1 MNNIDDLINEAQEA
15 VNTADKI
22 AVLEQVRIEFLGKKG
37 KVSLLM
43 QQLKNITPAEKP
55 AFGAKVNRARQL
67 ITEAI
72 VVRKASLAEA
82 ELNAKLS
89 KETLDVTLQ
98 GRGQCLGTRH
108 PITRTIQR
116 ITEYFSS
123 FGFSVAEGPELE
135 NQYYNFEALNIPS
148 HHPARAMHD
157 TFYIDPA
164 TVLRTHTSPV
174 QIRVMETSKPPV
186 AIICPGKVYR
196 CDSDQ
201 THSPMFH
208 QIEALYIAE
217 KVNFAD
223 LKTFLSHFLKS
234 FFDREDLH
242 LRFRPS
248 YFPFTEPSAE
258 VDIEWG
264 RNEDGSV
271 KWLEV
276 LGCGMVHP
284 NVLKQVNID
293 AEKYSGFALGLGV
306 ERFAMLRC
314 GINDLRQFFDNDL
327 DFLQQFS

>member
-1 MNNIDDLINEAQEA
+1 MNNIDDLINEAREA
-15 VNTADKI
+15 VNAADNITA
-22 AVLEQVRIEFLGKKG
+22 LEQLRITFLGKKG
-37 KVSLLM
+37 KISLLM
-43 QQLKNITPAEKP
+43 QQLKNIAPAEKA

-67 ITEAI
+67 ISEFITTRKTELEA
-72 VVRKASLAEA
+72 A
-82 ELNAKLS
+82 ELNARLTR
-89 KETLDVTLQ
+89 ETLDITLP
-98 GRGQCLGTRH
+98 GRGYHLGTLH
-108 PITRTIQR
+108 PITQTIIR
-116 ITEYFSS
+116 ITEYFSRL
-123 FGFSVAEGPELE
+123 GFSVAEGPELE
-135 NQYYNFEALNIPS
+135 DQYYNFEALNIPE

-174 QIRVMETSKPPV
+174 QIRVMESSRPPI

-208 QIEALYIAE
+208 QTEALYIAE
-217 KVNFAD
+217 KVSFAD
-223 LKTFLSHFLKS
+223 LKTFLSRFLKY
-234 FFDREDLH
+234 FFDRKDLR

-264 RNEDGSV
+264 HNEDGSV

-284 NVLKQVNID
+284 NVLRQVNID
-293 AEKYSGFALGLGV
+293 TEKYSGFALGLGV
-306 ERFAMLRC
+306 ERFAMLRY
-314 GINDLRQFFDNDL
+314 GIKDLRQFFDNNL
-327 DFLQQFS
+327 DFLQQFI